1 MLLKPGKT
9 ISLDLPL
16 LLLIISYVLVSFAQL
31 QRIQLSDHVAFYAHD
46 FFISLFVLVTAILHH
61 GSIVSFFKTKILTK
75 TVWKWLIIFL
85 GWSILGL
92 LVNQLITGINYLP
105 WLYLLRLIVY
115 LSAGLLIYKIK
126 EKNKPVH
133 QWLALIFTILMAI
146 LILLGFAQYLFL
158 PDLRFLVS
166 QGWDDHYYRLAGS
179 MLDPNFLGMMLMT
192 GLLVWLFKIA
202 PNNTGR
208 ISIGI
213 LFIAGLL
220 LTYSRSSYLV
230 FFIIV
235 VAVLFMKTNKTIVK
249 KIKNPL
255 LLLTTLF
262 IFLIPFLPKPGGL
275 GVDLGR
281 TETITLRTNVDR
293 DVLAQ
298 IKPQDLVIGKGLFVS
313 TVNLGVKDQI
323 VHANFPNNL
332 LIFILVGTGIPG
344 LGIFCYFLW
353 QLLSQLYRKNELQ
366 FLLIL
371 GILAHSMVNLTVLEP
386 INLLILMLAIN
397 I

>member
-146 LILLGFAQYLFL
+146 LILFGFAQYLFL

-235 VAVLFMKTNKTIVK
+235 VAVLFMKANKTIVK

-255 LLLTTLF
+255 LLLTALF